1 MSLLSVNSFT
11 KQGTCLEV
19 QEVSVPRYLLKVLVL
34 GAPSICMGLFSVT
47 DELLQVAITENL

>member
-11 KQGTCLEV
+11 KEGTGLEV

-34 GAPSICMGLFSVT
+34 GAPSI
-47 DELLQVAITENL
+47 